1 MFGMSMDIGVDLGT
15 ATVLVYIKGKGIVL
29 REPSVVAIDR
39 DTNRIIAIG
48 EEARRMLGRTPGN
61 IVAIRPL
68 REGVIADYDTTE
80 SMLRHF
86 IEKVAGR
93 SMFFK
98 PRIMVC
104 VPSGVTTVEKRAV
117 LEAAMQAGARK
128 TFLIEEPLA
137 AALGAGLV
145 ISEPCGSMVVDI
157 GGGTT
162 DVAVLSLGGIVV
174 SESLRVGGDKFDE
187 ALVRY
192 IKKEYNIMIGERT
205 AEEIKVNVG
214 TAYPSGRNES
224 MEIRPAEDYAHRL
237 GRNAR
242 GPGRAHF
249 PHHRVRQDGAGEDP
263 SRTGGRHR
271 RPRHRHDRWR
281 LAPPRT
287 GQADQP
293 GDRHTHLSGRR
304 PAVLR
309 GPGHGQSAGIARSAA
324 GFAHDDQKGEYRVEI
339 RRLTGKPGQPLL
351 FFAFSTTFLAE
362 NT

>member
-86 IEKVAGR
+86 IQKVAGR

-117 LEAAMQAGARK
+117 LEAAIQAGARK
-128 TFLIEEPLA
+128 TYLIEEPLA

-214 TAYPSGRNES
+214 TAYPAGRNES
-224 MEIRPAEDYAHRL
+224 MEIRGRDLVSGLPKTMRIGSTETREALAEPISLIIECVKTVLEKTPPELAADIVD
-237 GRNAR
+237 R
-242 GPGRAHF
+242 GI
-249 PHHRVRQDGAGEDP
+249 VM
-263 SRTGGRHR
+263 TGGGSLLHGL
-271 RPRHRHDRWR
+271 DRLISQETGIPTY
-281 LAPPRT
+281 LADDP
-287 GQADQP
+287 
-293 GDRHTHLSGRR
+293 LSCVALG
-304 PAVLR
+304 
-309 GPGHGQSAGIARSAA
+309 
-324 GFAHDDQKGEYRVEI
+324 
-339 RRLTGKPGQPLL
+339 TGKALESLENIQDSL
-351 FFAFSTTFLAE
+351 TTIKKGSIA
-362 NT
+362 

>member
-15 ATVLVYIKGKGIVL
+15 ATVLVYIKGRGIVL

-86 IEKVAGR
+86 IQKVAGR

-104 VPSGVTTVEKRAV
+104 IPSGVTTVEKRAV

-128 TFLIEEPLA
+128 TYLIEEPLA
-137 AALGAGLV
+137 AALGAGLI

-174 SESLRVGGDKFDE
+174 SESMRVGGDKFDE

-214 TAYPSGRNES
+214 TAFPSGRNES
-224 MEIRPAEDYAHRL
+224 MEIRGRDLVSGLPKTMRIGSTETREALAESISLIIECVKTVLEKTPPELAADIVDRGIVMTGGGALLHGLDKLISQETGIPTYLAEDPLSCVAL
-237 GRNAR
+237 G
-242 GPGRAHF
+242 
-249 PHHRVRQDGAGEDP
+249 
-263 SRTGGRHR
+263 
-271 RPRHRHDRWR
+271 
-281 LAPPRT
+281 
-287 GQADQP
+287 
-293 GDRHTHLSGRR
+293 
-304 PAVLR
+304 
-309 GPGHGQSAGIARSAA
+309 
-324 GFAHDDQKGEYRVEI
+324 
-339 RRLTGKPGQPLL
+339 TGKALEALESIQDSL
-351 FFAFSTTFLAE
+351 TTMKKGSIA
-362 NT
+362 